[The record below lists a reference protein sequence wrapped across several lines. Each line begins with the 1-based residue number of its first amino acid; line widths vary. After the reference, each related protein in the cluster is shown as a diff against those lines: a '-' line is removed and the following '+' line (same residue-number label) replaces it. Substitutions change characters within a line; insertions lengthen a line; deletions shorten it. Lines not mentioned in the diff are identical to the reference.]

1 MAVRIRMKKFGR
13 RHRPFFRICA
23 VDKRRPRNG
32 RVIEELGTYDPM
44 LPEVDARAVL
54 NAERIQYWL
63 GVGAQPSDKVGVL
76 IKKYGQDGTHVEK
89 QTAALERLAE
99 ARRRPEPVVVQ
110 ASAPAFAQAAEAP
123 AETEAPAEAPATE
136 APAAEAPA
144 EEAPAD
150 KAAE

>member
-44 LPEVDARAVL
+44 IPEVDARAVL

-76 IKKYGQDGTHVEK
+76 IKKYGRDGTHVEK

-110 ASAPAFAQAAEAP
+110 ASAPA
-123 AETEAPAEAPATE
+123 ETETPAEAPTAN
-136 APAAEAPA
+136 APA

>member
-63 GVGAQPSDKVGVL
+63 GVGAQTSDKVGVL
-76 IKKYGQDGTHVEK
+76 VKKYGQDGTHLEK
-89 QTAALERLAE
+89 QAAAFERLAE
-99 ARRRPEPVVVQ
+99 TRRRPEPVVIQ
-110 ASAPAFAQAAEAP
+110 ASAPA
-123 AETEAPAEAPATE
+123 ETEKPAE

-144 EEAPAD
+144 AEAPVAEAPAAEAPAD

>member
-23 VDKRRPRNG
+23 IDKRRPRNG

-44 LPEVDARAVL
+44 IPEVDARAIL
-54 NAERIQYWL
+54 DNERIQYWL

-76 IKKYGQDGTHVEK
+76 IKKYGQDGSHVAQ
-89 QTAALERLAE
+89 QTEALDRLAV

-110 ASAPAFAQAAEAP
+110 KAEP
-123 AETEAPAEAPATE
+123 AETEAPAEESPAP
-136 APAAEAPA
+136 EAPA
-144 EEAPAD
+144 EDKPAEET
-150 KAAE
+150 AE